1 MSTPR
6 YDWWGYVKG
15 MIFRYPSL
23 KQEYTAMHQ
32 QSITAN
38 LTGMPRSG
46 VPQRAAEQAATR
58 ELPPVKQREMDA
70 VERAVDA
77 TRRKANGR
85 EVLFLID
92 LVFWQRRFNLTDAA
106 WKIGL
111 SYRTAARYHREFIRL
126 VAKYYGLLDD

>member
-15 MIFRYPSL
+15 MISRYPSL
-23 KQEYTAMHQ
+23 KKEYTEMHQ

-46 VPQRAAEQAATR
+46 VHQRAAEQAATR

-77 TRRKANGR
+77 TRRKENGR

>member
-15 MIFRYPSL
+15 MISRYPSL
-23 KQEYTAMHQ
+23 KQEYTEMHQ

-38 LTGMPRSG
+38 LTGMPRAG
-46 VPQRAAEQAATR
+46 GTQRAAEQAATR

-70 VERAVDA
+70 VARAVDA

-85 EVLFLID
+85 EVLVLID

-106 WKIGL
+106 WEIGL